1 MYMLKYVYILN
12 KILLMI
18 EEYFLDDKIG
28 TKFACVKF
36 LFSLRYYSILIT
48 L

>member
-1 MYMLKYVYILN
+1 MYTVMYVYILS

-18 EEYFLDDKIG
+18 EEYFLDDRIG
-28 TKFACVKF
+28 TKCACVEF
-36 LFSLRYYSILIT
+36 IFSLGYYSILIT

>member
-28 TKFACVKF
+28 TKFASVKF